1 VPPSH
6 YNRSS
11 VEAEYSRSQVYAHA
25 HVHGPRSHVS
35 IPTIRACWAHTH
47 TITTSFSTLFTMDP
61 LQIQSI
67 QATIANLQAEVQR
80 QRDEILVLRSQAPTK
95 PKPSLPDPEKFNG
108 QSHKFDTWLPSI
120 KAKLQVDNQA
130 IGDSVAHFY
139 YVFLN
144 LESHVQA
151 MVLPQL
157 SQAEESSTWNYN
169 TILNQLA
176 RVYDNPN
183 KVQEAKDKLLSL
195 RQGTDSVPLYI
206 SKFERVLYEARGQD
220 WPDINKISVFRNGLN
235 STIRGRLNQ
244 QLNLPA
250 RYPEFV
256 RIVQQLSGRST
267 TTTTS
272 SSTPSTALVHSGQ
285 SRGLDPMDIN
295 SISLNAI
302 DIGPTAPRARSV
314 SPARREQYRKEGRC
328 VRCGSYDHWVG
339 NCPLQPYKKQT
350 GRRTLPVESDDDEID
365 SDWEAEMSRL
375 PRREA

>member
-1 VPPSH
+1 MDPMQAIVSLQSQTAQLQSEIQFL
-6 YNRSS
+6 RSS
-11 VEAEYSRSQVYAHA
+11 SR
-25 HVHGPRSHVS
+25 
-35 IPTIRACWAHTH
+35 
-47 TITTSFSTLFTMDP
+47 
-61 LQIQSI
+61 
-67 QATIANLQAEVQR
+67 
-80 QRDEILVLRSQAPTK
+80 

-120 KAKLQVDNQA
+120 KAKLRVDNKA
-130 IGDSVAHFY
+130 IGDSVAQFY

-157 SQAEESSTWNYN
+157 GQAEESNIWDYN

-183 KVQEAKDKLLSL
+183 KVQEAEDRLLSL

-220 WPDINKISVFRNGLN
+220 WPDINKVSVFRNGLN

-267 TTTTS
+267 TSTSTTS
-272 SSTPSTALVHSGQ
+272 FTPSSSALVHSSQ
-285 SRGLDPMDIN
+285 SRGPEPMDIN
-295 SISLNAI
+295 AISLHS
-302 DIGPTAPRARSV
+302 IGIAPQARSV
-314 SPARREQYRKEGRC
+314 SPAQREQYRKEGRC
-328 VRCGSYDHWVG
+328 VRCGSQDHWVG

-350 GRRTLPVESDDDEID
+350 GKKTLLDESDDEVD

-375 PRREA
+375 PRREL

>member
-1 VPPSH
+1 MDPIQAIVSLQAQIAQLQSEIQIL
-6 YNRSS
+6 RSS
-11 VEAEYSRSQVYAHA
+11 SR
-25 HVHGPRSHVS
+25 
-35 IPTIRACWAHTH
+35 
-47 TITTSFSTLFTMDP
+47 
-61 LQIQSI
+61 
-67 QATIANLQAEVQR
+67 
-80 QRDEILVLRSQAPTK
+80 

-120 KAKLQVDNQA
+120 KAKLRVDNRA

-157 SQAEESSTWNYN
+157 SQAEESSTWDYN

-206 SKFERVLYEARGQD
+206 SKFERVLYEARSQD

-256 RIVQQLSGRST
+256 RIVQQLSGWST
-267 TTTTS
+267 TTPTTTS
-272 SSTPSTALVHSGQ
+272 SALVHSSQ
-285 SRGLDPMDIN
+285 PHRPEPMDIN

-302 DIGPTAPRARSV
+302 NIVPTRACSV
-314 SPARREQYRKEGRC
+314 SPARREQYRKEGQC
-328 VRCGSYDHWVG
+328 VRCGSHDHWVG

-350 GRRTLPVESDDDEID
+350 GRRTLPIESDSDEMD
-365 SDWEAEMSRL
+365 SDWEAKMSCL
-375 PRREA
+375 LRREI